1 MHGVRYI
8 IKTMKEKEIKGAKE
22 MRKTNLQKIKEAIKF
37 KVELSERLNNGRIS
51 SNDETE
57 IFAMLSGYL
66 LANFMTQEQYEE
78 IFDEV
83 ADRYMKENYGEVKGE

>member
-1 MHGVRYI
+1 
-8 IKTMKEKEIKGAKE
+8 MKEKEIKGAKE

-57 IFAMLSGYL
+57 IFAMLGGYL

-78 IFDEV
+78 IFEEV
-83 ADRYMKENYGEVKGE
+83 SDRYMKENYGEVKGE